1 MMENTFGISSTPKE
15 PNNFIGSQTL
25 ADHYQELMDYAER
38 KLGRTDTAGDLLHD
52 VWESIV
58 KNEQDGEGY
67 RPDGSRFIE
76 NYGVM
81 DWIKARICL
90 YAKNAKYKGVTAHEV
105 TVGMDDEEDE
115 TGTVDAVK
123 RAYFN
128 AGTMDDVDSIE
139 LAASV
144 AEELEYL
151 VSLDGIN
158 GVQFSY
164 IVTHIQDLATMDV
177 DKSVFDAIRAVGT
190 DALECLK
197 DVLQFSSH
205 NPEAFQRVLAQSSV
219 A

>member
-1 MMENTFGISSTPKE
+1 MLENTFGLSSTPME
-15 PNNFIGSQTL
+15 PDNFVASQAI
-25 ADHYQELMDYAER
+25 ADHYSELIEYAER
-38 KLGRTDTAGDLLHD
+38 KLGRADTAGDLVHD

-58 KNEQDGEGY
+58 QSENDGEGY

-81 DWIKARICL
+81 DWVKARIRL
-90 YAKNAKYKGVTAHEV
+90 YAKNAKYKGVSKHEV
-105 TVGMDDEEDE
+105 TVGMDTEEED
-115 TGTVDAVK
+115 GTVDAVK

-128 AGTMDDVDSIE
+128 AGVLDDTESIE

-151 VSLDGIN
+151 VSLDGVN

-164 IVTHIQDLATMDV
+164 IVTHIKELAGMDV
-177 DKSVFDAIRAVGT
+177 DKSVFDAIRAVGG

-197 DVLQFSSH
+197 DVLCFSQS
-205 NPEAFQRVLAQSSV
+205 NPHGFQQVLAASSI